1 MEKFMFRIPTEIHF
15 GAGMISTLG
24 EQASKHGK
32 KCLLVTTSKDEAP
45 LKPLYDR
52 VIKILNDSGIEA
64 IHFDEVV
71 PNPTVQSIEKAIGI
85 VHSENI
91 PVIIAVGGG
100 SSMDTAKAI
109 SVFHGAGKIDWNYM
123 YDNYTSPF
131 MDYER
136 KCTPLPLITVP
147 TTAGTGSELTQ
158 AMIISDET
166 TEDKMCIFHQDAF
179 PLTAIIDSELTATMP
194 ARLTALTAFD
204 AFCHAFESYVR
215 KEASPFTRL
224 IGERS
229 MSTIIE
235 TLPKLIKDLG
245 NAEYREAMSL
255 AAMYSGISLANAAA
269 TVPHPLSEVIG
280 GIAPRIA
287 HGQALACLYPSF
299 VAFQKTKTPK
309 ECATLARMLDCSLEN
324 ASIEEAADKAPELMK
339 KFLNEIGIG
348 EGLTELGITAE
359 EKEKMVNHFLLG
371 VLPFGTKEELTA
383 VMEGAF

>member
-1 MEKFMFRIPTEIHF
+1 MENFNFRTPTEIHF
-15 GAGMISTLG
+15 GAGMVNTLG
-24 EQASKHGK
+24 EKVSKYGK
-32 KCLLVTTSKDEAP
+32 KCLLVTTSDQEAA

-52 VIKILNDSGIEA
+52 VIDILIKCEIEV

-85 VHSENI
+85 VKSENI
-91 PVIIAVGGG
+91 SVIVAVGGG

-109 SVFHGAGKIDWNYM
+109 AVFHGIEKIDWNYM

-131 MDYER
+131 ADYESHG
-136 KCTPLPLITVP
+136 TPLPLITVP

-179 PLTAIIDSELTATMP
+179 PLRAVIDSELTATMP

-224 IGERS
+224 IGEKS
-229 MSTIIE
+229 MTTIIE
-235 TLPKLIKDLG
+235 TLPKLLNDLG
-245 NAEYREAMSL
+245 NAEYREMMSL

-269 TVPHPLSEVIG
+269 TVPHPLSEIIG
-280 GIAPRIA
+280 GIAPRIP

-299 VAFQKTKTPK
+299 IAFQKTKTP
-309 ECATLARMLDCSLEN
+309 EQCAALARMLDKNLTN
-324 ASIEEAADKAPELMK
+324 ASTEDAADKAPELIRE
-339 KFLNEIGIG
+339 FLKSVGIG
-348 EGLTELGITAE
+348 QGLTELGITAE